1 MRRVQSAPRLFCSN
15 AEPLRRVAFSLLL
28 QTSQVAAGSMRTTKP
43 LYQIDGL
50 LTTLRWLLLI
60 GAGVVIVVRSDADPS
75 KLPLTLLGLVIFA
88 GIANLLIVISLA
100 VDMSPRPVPLI
111 ALIGDTLL
119 SIVFIAG
126 TPGLTNPLLFYALF
140 PILTSALRFDWRT
153 NVITAGLIM
162 GAYIT
167 LKLLG
172 QTLNSQQQSE
182 ALGTLLLLGLAAI
195 VSGTIGGRVKNLVL
209 AAMRNESEGELRQ
222 LRTRR
227 EQARAIF
234 EMASTLSATLSYE
247 RILEA
252 VLDVGAMGLR
262 EFGSVAQR
270 LVSMV
275 LLFTEDGLVVSASRR
290 LTARDEAARVT
301 DPRGVIAE
309 ALKSAEPVVCH
320 DPKSDP
326 ELSSFVSMHR
336 CVSAVIV
343 PLRAGFESY
352 GIAVFGSPEPNV
364 FTPDHLELLTA
375 VASQAII
382 ALQNAQLYQK
392 LQEEKNRIV
401 DIEEDARKKLARD
414 LHDGPT
420 QSVAAIAMR
429 LNFTRALLKR
439 NPTRVDEEL
448 EKIEELARKT
458 TKEIRHMLFTLRPL
472 VLETQGLVPA
482 LEQYTQKLKETDD
495 SISVVLEAGRM
506 TDRVSKDAQGAIFY
520 IIEEAVGNARKHSQ
534 AKHIWIRLYENA
546 AQLVAEVQDDGV
558 GFEVQEVQA
567 SYDKRGSLGM
577 VNMNER
583 AALVNG
589 SLSIA
594 SAPGQGTR
602 VTLTMPLK

>member
-1 MRRVQSAPRLFCSN
+1 
-15 AEPLRRVAFSLLL
+15 
-28 QTSQVAAGSMRTTKP
+28 MRTTKP
-43 LYQIDGL
+43 LYKIDGL

-60 GAGVVIVVRSDADPS
+60 GAGVVIWLQAEATQSG
-75 KLPLTLLGLVIFA
+75 LPLPLLLLIVLA
-88 GIANLLIVISLA
+88 GVGNLLVVISLA
-100 VDMSPRPVPLI
+100 VDVSPRPVPL
-111 ALIGDTLL
+111 LTLVGDTLL
-119 SIVFIAG
+119 ASVLISSSEDIRS
-126 TPGLTNPLLFYALF
+126 PLIFYALF
-140 PILTSALRFDWRT
+140 PILTSALRFDWRF
-153 NVITAGLIM
+153 NVITAGVIM
-162 GAYIT
+162 GAFIAFKVVGKP
-167 LKLLG
+167 LSG
-172 QTLNSQQQSE
+172 REQIE
-182 ALGTLLLLGLAAI
+182 ALGTLMLLALAAV

-209 AAMRNESEGELRQ
+209 QAIHTESESELRR

-247 RILEA
+247 RILDA

-270 LVSMV
+270 LVSMI
-275 LLFTEDGLVVSASRR
+275 LLFTKDGLVVSASRR
-290 LTARDEAARVT
+290 LTSRDEAARLT
-301 DPRGVIAE
+301 GTRGVIAQ
-309 ALKSAEPVVCH
+309 ALQTAESQTCD

-326 ELSSFVSMHR
+326 ELATFVAMHR
-336 CVSAVIV
+336 CVTAVVV

-352 GIAVFGSPEPNV
+352 GVAVFGSPEPNV
-364 FTPDHLELLTA
+364 FTPDHLELLAA

-382 ALQNAQLYQK
+382 ALQNAQLYQR

-429 LNFTRALLKR
+429 LNFTRTLLKR
-439 NPTRVDEEL
+439 NPGRVDDEL

-472 VLETQGLVPA
+472 VLETQGLAPA
-482 LEQYTQKLKETDD
+482 LEQYVQKLRESDD
-495 SISVVLEAGRM
+495 SIEVILEAGRL
-506 TDRVSKDAQGAIFY
+506 TDRVSKDVQGVIFY
-520 IIEEAVGNARKHSQ
+520 LIEEAVNNARKHAQ
-534 AKHIWIRLYENA
+534 ARHIWVRLHENA
-546 AQLVAEVQDDGV
+546 KALLAEVHDDGV
-558 GFEVQEVQA
+558 GFEVQAVQA

-577 VNMNER
+577 INMNER
-583 AALVNG
+583 AQLVNG
-589 SLSIA
+589 TLAVA

>member
-1 MRRVQSAPRLFCSN
+1 
-15 AEPLRRVAFSLLL
+15 
-28 QTSQVAAGSMRTTKP
+28 MRTTKP
-43 LYQIDGL
+43 LYKIDGL

-60 GAGVVIVVRSDADPS
+60 GAGVVIWLQAEATQSG
-75 KLPLTLLGLVIFA
+75 LPLPLLLLIVLA
-88 GIANLLIVISLA
+88 GVGNLLVVISLA
-100 VDMSPRPVPLI
+100 VDVSPRPVPL
-111 ALIGDTLL
+111 LTLVGDTLL
-119 SIVFIAG
+119 AIVLISSSEDIRS
-126 TPGLTNPLLFYALF
+126 PLIFYALF
-140 PILTSALRFDWRT
+140 PILTSALRFDWRF
-153 NVITAGLIM
+153 NVITAGVIM
-162 GAYIT
+162 GAFIAFKVVGKP
-167 LKLLG
+167 LSG
-172 QTLNSQQQSE
+172 REQIE
-182 ALGTLLLLGLAAI
+182 ALGTLMLLALAAV

-209 AAMRNESEGELRQ
+209 QAIHTESEGELRR

-247 RILEA
+247 RILDA

-270 LVSMV
+270 LVSMI
-275 LLFTEDGLVVSASRR
+275 LLFTKDGLVVSASRR
-290 LTARDEAARVT
+290 LTSRDEAARLT
-301 DPRGVIAE
+301 GTRGVIAQ
-309 ALKSAEPVVCH
+309 ALQTAESQTCD

-326 ELSSFVSMHR
+326 ELATFVAMHR
-336 CVSAVIV
+336 CVTAVVV

-352 GIAVFGSPEPNV
+352 GVAVFGSPEPNV
-364 FTPDHLELLTA
+364 FTPDHLELLAA

-382 ALQNAQLYQK
+382 ALQNAQLYQR

-429 LNFTRALLKR
+429 LNFTRTLLKR
-439 NPTRVDEEL
+439 NPGRVDDEL

-472 VLETQGLVPA
+472 VLETQGLAPA
-482 LEQYTQKLKETDD
+482 LEQYVQKLRESDD
-495 SISVVLEAGRM
+495 SIEVILEAGRL
-506 TDRVSKDAQGAIFY
+506 TDRVSKDVQGVIFY
-520 IIEEAVGNARKHSQ
+520 LIEEAVNNARKHAQ
-534 AKHIWIRLYENA
+534 ARHIWVRLHENA
-546 AQLVAEVQDDGV
+546 KELLAEVRDDGV
-558 GFEVQEVQA
+558 GFEVQAVQA

-577 VNMNER
+577 INMNER
-583 AALVNG
+583 AQLVNG
-589 SLSIA
+589 TLAVA